1 VAEGNSTGV
10 SRNREPKPSVVYVMN
25 KLRVK
30 CIKCGKEWHKE
41 SSISWG
47 PDDFTSSLCDI
58 CFREV
63 ISPII
68 HKKQLKEGNFDC
80 FGRSEEY
87 CDQLEC
93 KYREWCVR
101 WEEAEKGVKKVAQG
115 R

>member
-1 VAEGNSTGV
+1 M
-10 SRNREPKPSVVYVMN
+10 VYVMN

-30 CIKCGKEWHKE
+30 CMKCEKEWHKE

-47 PDDFTSSLCDI
+47 PEDFTSSLCDT

-80 FGRSEEY
+80 FGKAGEY
-87 CDQLEC
+87 CDQLDC

-101 WEEAEKGVKKVAQG
+101 WEESEKGIKKVARG